1 MKNIYVGNLDFRTS
15 EEELRQI
22 FEGYGTVER
31 VNMIRDRDTGQPRGF
46 AFVEM
51 TNDAEAEKAVAG
63 INGTNVGGRNLNVSE
78 ARPKPE
84 RGPGGGGGGGGRGG
98 RGGGGGGRG
107 GYGGGGGGGGYGRSY

>member
-1 MKNIYVGNLDFRTS
+1 MKNIYVGNLDFRTT
-15 EEELRQI
+15 EEELRQV
-22 FEGYGTVER
+22 FEAYGQVDR

-63 INGTNVGGRNLNVSE
+63 INGTNLGGRNLNVSE

-84 RGPGGGGGGGGRGG
+84 RGAGGGGGGGGRGG
-98 RGGGGGGRG
+98 RGGGGRG
-107 GYGGGGGGGGYGRSY
+107 GYGGGGGGGGYGRGY

>member
-15 EEELRQI
+15 EEELRQL
-22 FEGYGTVER
+22 FEGYGAVER

-51 TNDAEAEKAVAG
+51 TNDAEAEKAIAG

-84 RGPGGGGGGGGRGG
+84 RSGGGGGGGRGG
-98 RGGGGGGRG
+98 RGGGGRG
-107 GYGGGGGGGGYGRSY
+107 GYGGGGSGYGRGY

>member
-1 MKNIYVGNLDFRTS
+1 MKNIYVGNLDFRTT
-15 EEELRQI
+15 EEELRQL
-22 FEGYGTVER
+22 FEAYGAVER

-63 INGTNVGGRNLNVSE
+63 TNGSNVGGRNLNVSE

-84 RGPGGGGGGGGRGG
+84 RSAGGGGGGGRGG

-107 GYGGGGGGGGYGRSY
+107 GYGGGGGGYGRGY